1 VSDLE
6 IHPYVFEPGTG
17 HRTLLLLHGTG
28 GDEFDPLPL
37 GRKLLPGAALLS
49 PRGNVLEQGMPRFFR
64 RYAEGVF
71 DLEDVSFRAKELAR
85 WLRAATA
92 HHGIDMAQTTAVG
105 YSNGANTAAAMMLQ
119 EPGLLKSAILLRAMV
134 TIQPRIDHLGSAQVL
149 MLTGEHDP
157 IIPVENARRLGTL
170 LREHG
175 MQVEQHILPTG
186 HQLVPQDL
194 GLSIQWLNTQ
204 HM

>member
-1 VSDLE
+1 MSDLT

-17 HRTLLLLHGTG
+17 DRTLLLLHGTG
-28 GDEFDPLPL
+28 GDEFDLLPL

-71 DLEDVSFRAKELAR
+71 DLEDVAFRARELAR

-92 HHGIDMAQTTAVG
+92 QHGINLARVTAVG

-119 EPGLLKSAILLRAMV
+119 EPGLLKSAIMIRAMV
-134 TIQPRIDHLGSAQVL
+134 TIQPRVEHPDSAHVL
-149 MLTGEHDP
+149 MLTGEQDP

-194 GLSIQWLNTQ
+194 GLSIQWLGTR
-204 HM
+204 HV